1 MLLER
6 VILPSKAVTGRRLV
20 VHYVSRHI
28 IFHDLIP
35 TNKSKGKGILR
46 HKRRAQGSCLNSC
59 VAWAITLTERRSAR
73 FAFSGMPMPF
83 PSITRNPTG
92 GATVEHLPLI
102 NCSSWACTQDFDAL
116 REVRERRWKIFRLRI
131 PCCSKLSSSFIRP
144 SITYASPA
152 LVEQPGTF
160 PWSPTG
166 PPCPASC
173 NQVLYPSR

>member
-6 VILPSKAVTGRRLV
+6 VILPSKAVTGQRLV

-73 FAFSGMPMPF
+73 FAFSGTLMPF

-116 REVRERRWKIFRLRI
+116 REVREPPFGSHSLGRTRGHPHLGRL
-131 PCCSKLSSSFIRP
+131 P
-144 SITYASPA
+144 SGQRQDRAI
-152 LVEQPGTF
+152 VGDFQG
-160 PWSPTG
+160 PTG
-166 PPCPASC
+166 
-173 NQVLYPSR
+173 Q